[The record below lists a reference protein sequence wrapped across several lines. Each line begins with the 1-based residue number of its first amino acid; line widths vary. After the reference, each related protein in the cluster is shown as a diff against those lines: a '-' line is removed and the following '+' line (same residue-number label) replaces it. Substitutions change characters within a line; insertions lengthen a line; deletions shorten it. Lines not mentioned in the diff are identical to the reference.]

1 MMGYFM
7 WASSTL
13 FSFVRAAIRSD
24 GRQPRQ
30 KGDPDVLLGALLVT
44 VEAVAAAAAQP
55 LLEFL

>member
-13 FSFVRAAIRSD
+13 FSFVRATIRSD

-30 KGDPDVLLGALLVT
+30 KGDPDVLGALLVT

-55 LLEFL
+55 LLELL